1 MTAIFNFIFD
11 NIILVVIGGFIYYL
25 YISYKDLKK
34 EIGIIN
40 NIFTK
45 TLDNYL
51 KGKIDE
57 AIETTDRIL
66 KSYGREDTVS
76 TEINRLLLMIEKGV
90 DGSINDKVAT
100 SNAINKFK
108 LSKKIDFERYPYLLE
123 LNKLGTF
130 TDEDMNSIDNGVAIA
145 RREYNT
151 EAFRYN
157 EKTSGIILQL
167 LTKVTKLPEQFIIFD
182 APKTSR
188 YEEKYEVFEETD
200 VPEINTLTML
210 NRPEGPSDYLVKEKA
225 KEETQ
230 EIEEVVIEHSDEVL
244 KPKTKIE

>member
-1 MTAIFNFIFD
+1 MVTIANFIFN
-11 NIILVVIGGFIYYL
+11 NIILVVIGGFCYYL
-25 YISYKDLKK
+25 YTSYKGLKND
-34 EIGIIN
+34 IAVIN

-45 TLDNYL
+45 TLDSYL
-51 KGKIDE
+51 KKKIDE
-57 AIETTDRIL
+57 AITTTDRIL
-66 KSYGREDTVS
+66 KTYGKEDTVS

-90 DGSINDKVAT
+90 DGTINDKVAT

-130 TDEDMNSIDNGVAIA
+130 TDEDMNSVDNGVAIA
-145 RREYNT
+145 RREYNS

-157 EKTSGIILQL
+157 EKTSGLLLQL
-167 LTKVTKLPEQFIIFD
+167 LTKVTKLPTQFIIFD
-182 APKTSR
+182 APKTSK

-200 VPEINTLTML
+200 EPEINTLTML
-210 NRPEGPSDYLVKEKA
+210 NRPEGPSDYLAREKQ
-225 KEETQ
+225 EEDFE

-244 KPKTKIE
+244 KPKSKIE